1 MKLLLGLTLF
11 SSICMAAIPQ
21 KPLQMSHIIQGMGSI
36 RGGQSSGIYSLL
48 DLRRTYS
55 AKAKIER
62 LVVDL
67 GEANFEKST
76 GPVGYYQVEVKQ
88 NPPRLILNFS
98 QALNSKFES
107 RELANRLKGA
117 AFVKGSRMDFDRIG
131 QALYIT
137 LDLKKPVSVRA
148 IPVKG
153 GQETAKLVIDL
164 IDNLPATKK
173 R

>member
-11 SSICMAAIPQ
+11 SSLSQAAIPP
-21 KPLQMSHIIQGMGSI
+21 KPMQMGQIIQGSGTL

-48 DLRRTYS
+48 DIRRTYS
-55 AKAKIER
+55 APAKIER

-67 GEANFEKST
+67 GEANFEKMT
-76 GPVGYYQVEVKQ
+76 GSVGYYQVEVKQ
-88 NPPRLILNFS
+88 NPPRVILNFS
-98 QALNSKFES
+98 QALNSKIES
-107 RELANRLKGA
+107 KELAQRLKNA
-117 AFVKGSRMDFDRIG
+117 AFIKSSKVDFDRIG

-148 IPVKG
+148 VPVKG
-153 GQETAKLVIDL
+153 GQETAKLVVDL
-164 IDNLPATKK
+164 IDNQSKIQK